1 MPVDPW
7 AEFQMVQTPG
17 VTPPQPVAPPSAD
30 PWAEFQTVQETAPA
44 PAPAAPNYEEGFL
57 QELEQLRAHARRQ
70 GLPDVPI
77 GAQQVLLDQHRVAA
91 GLPPLMPQAGQFYGP
106 EAEANRGRKQSTF
119 ADIRNAPAN
128 VLAQLPGNLVR
139 SVAPETGN
147 EMLRNVEQTYG
158 QAQTETAR
166 NIGDV
171 AGGIGTAVATL
182 PTGPIGMG
190 VIYGAAGAG
199 QVRGDI
205 AERRAAGE
213 DISAGQE
220 AAAAGLTGAIEGVSG
235 FVGGKIFGKIGD
247 KLTRFPGLK
256 QIIAKEGTR
265 GVIAI
270 IKRIAPEMVAEGGEE
285 ALTQFADNFVKQQ
298 IYAPEQKL
306 GEGVVRSG
314 VIGAGIS
321 PIVGG
326 VGGHLAKSGGQPQMT
341 PEQSRAKAQE
351 IADANVGGTTT
362 ATINGETATSEKPAA
377 KPDRV
382 SKTDIIDSI
391 PNDQADK
398 FAISNAI
405 ENEPGEFV
413 RINVTPDDFD
423 QIPIENLSKEKVE
436 SLAKLSPEE
445 VDKLLPPVIAVAG
458 EGGKLRIKDGRHRL
472 LAAAARARA
481 AGQPPGAAT
490 FSAVVPESWVS
501 ARQGAGEVAKSPE
514 MKKAGRGQPNETVR
528 SQAAD
533 YLKASG
539 VKAEP
544 DVTDY
549 VPVNPETGKKIADA
563 YEAAK
568 HEPNNPEVKRAY
580 DAFKQETKAQWDYL
594 NKQGVKFE
602 PWKGEGQPYANSEE
616 MRADVAKGHL
626 FFFQGG
632 DIPADHPLSEKFNDQ
647 LTYND
652 VFRAVHDYF
661 GHSKEGYGFGARG
674 EENAWRAHSAMFG
687 PEARR
692 AMTTETRG
700 QNSWVNFGPKGEANR
715 ANPAKTQYAEQKAT
729 LLPAEFSVGGGGKP
743 PVPPAG
749 TDEEGLPGDAGES
762 NQPAGPGPGRRL
774 FRAAANVFRDPT
786 KGPLADLEK
795 RIMQAKGKT
804 SLTAMDADRV
814 GKAFNQA
821 AKDSAIDP
829 NSADAHQIIEAL
841 LRGKGKPEGTSS
853 DIAGWAAGA
862 RVQLDKESKNLAK
875 KLREAGLPAQ
885 AKAVEDNLGTYLKN
899 VPKETVS
906 PTGRMKDWAKRKLA
920 LSPSFGKVKQD
931 KFIVWDGKK
940 PLKKFDT
947 QEEANAFL
955 DDQIK
960 VRKEGLIK
968 KAATERTPPVT
979 EADLKRKAAKG
990 LRLTEP
996 ISEEW
1001 RAEHEI
1007 HDPRYLVARSMIE
1020 TRHNSEMIDLF
1031 QFAAQRYGEQAPEDM
1046 SGEDIEAWAEEN
1058 GLEPLP
1064 ESGRLHALKG
1074 VYVPKA
1080 VADRLKEHVR
1090 LPSEVER
1097 IYRAALSAW
1106 KASKTVYNP
1115 GTHVRNWLT
1124 NALVFSDLADT
1135 SPANPKNWPSYKK
1148 AVESMSKRDEVFRRA
1163 VEKGLIGNEYSS
1175 TELKAIQEA
1184 FRTNENVLDALFT
1197 AAGKAHRQVLKS
1209 YDVGDIIF
1217 KLATVHNNMRKGM
1230 SVDKAIADADEWYPN
1245 YARVAKITRFL
1256 RNTPVGAPFVSFF
1269 DQSARIA
1276 GRAVRRKPLKVAKI
1290 VAMPLMLDA
1299 LARAMAGIRD
1309 EEDKLITQDNAVS
1322 EFARRLTSPMV
1333 PIRDKDGRVMTLDLR
1348 SILPLANDLMP
1359 QARNGSTI
1367 IPWIFSGPLSN
1378 TVIEQLSG
1386 KERFTGRNFIREDM
1400 TTGEALRARGS
1411 RALDTLA
1418 PVPTAL
1424 TYGRERVQRA
1434 AEGQSEESL
1443 GRAVLGA
1450 LGGVNIRTPYIAER
1464 IVKKVIQNMIG
1475 DRERE
1480 GARSVL
1486 KEWNET
1492 YKPGDQPNLKMD
1504 SLVRG
1509 MRVSMKRS
1517 KHEARDKAAEA
1528 ILAGDEAEAKRIIE
1542 EFNSERPERL
1552 TELRFEDAKRQSETF
1567 HRRGKER

>member
-7 AEFQMVQTPG
+7 AEFQMVKTPG
-17 VTPPQPVAPPSAD
+17 VTPPQPTAPPSAD
-30 PWAEFQTVQETAPA
+30 PWAEFQPVQSAAPA
-44 PAPAAPNYEEGFL
+44 PVAPAPVVPNYEEGFL
-57 QELEQLRAHARRQ
+57 QELEQLRIHARRQ
-70 GLPDVPI
+70 GLPDVPVD
-77 GAQQVLLDQHRVAA
+77 AQIALLDQHRRQV
-91 GLPPLMPQAGQFYGP
+91 GLPPLLRQGGEVREEQIRRGSADNSVAEQYSAGVLRTLG
-106 EAEANRGRKQSTF
+106 ST
-119 ADIRNAPAN
+119 
-128 VLAQLPGNLVR
+128 GESLVGL
-139 SVAPETGN
+139 VAPETATKLKQRSR
-147 EMLRNVEQTYG
+147 EYYG
-158 QAQTETAR
+158 DPE
-166 NIGDV
+166 GV
-171 AGGIGTAVATL
+171 AGGVGEAVGLVGKTAAMIATGTGAIGLGAEAAAE
-182 PTGPIGMG
+182 GIGG
-190 VIYGAAGAG
+190 SL
-199 QVRGDI
+199 QET
-205 AERRAAGE
+205 AERRGE
-213 DISAGQE
+213 GQQISTGQE
-220 AAAAGLTGAIEGVSG
+220 AAAAAGSGVIQGISG
-235 FVGGKIFGKIGD
+235 YIGGKIFGRIGQ
-247 KLTRFPGLK
+247 KLAGVPGL
-256 QIIAKEGTR
+256 QEVAR
-265 GVIAI
+265 SQGVPGIMAL
-270 IKRIAPEMVAEGGEE
+270 IKKIAPEMLAEGGEE
-285 ALTQFADNFVKQQ
+285 AVTQFAQNVVNQQ
-298 IYAPEQKL
+298 TIAPETELSQ
-306 GEGVVRSG
+306 GVAKAG
-314 VIGAGIS
+314 AYGAGLA
-321 PIVGG
+321 PILGG
-326 VGGHLAKSGGQPQMT
+326 VSGKVNAGGRPQMT
-341 PEQSRAKAQE
+341 QEQSRAKAQE

-362 ATINGETATSEKPAA
+362 VTVNGETATSEKPAA
-377 KPDRV
+377 KPARV
-382 SKTDIIDSI
+382 SKADIIDSI

-405 ENEPGEFV
+405 ESEPGEFV

-423 QIPIENLSKEKVE
+423 QIPIENLSKQKVE
-436 SLAKLSPEE
+436 SLAKLSPEQ

-501 ARQGAGEVAKSPE
+501 AKQGVSPAGEVAKSPE
-514 MKKAGRGQPNETVR
+514 MKKAGRGQPNEAVR
-528 SQAAD
+528 SQAAE

-563 YEAAK
+563 YETAK

-602 PWKGEGQPYANSEE
+602 PWKGEGQPY
-616 MRADVAKGHL
+616 
-626 FFFQGG
+626 
-632 DIPADHPLSEKFNDQ
+632 
-647 LTYND
+647 
-652 VFRAVHDYF
+652 
-661 GHSKEGYGFGARG
+661 
-674 EENAWRAHSAMFG
+674 
-687 PEARR
+687 
-692 AMTTETRG
+692 G

-729 LLPAEFSVGGGGKP
+729 LLPAEFSAGGGGKP

-749 TDEEGLPGDAGES
+749 TNDEGLPGDAGEPS
-762 NQPAGPGPGRRL
+762 RPVGPGLGRRL
-774 FRAAANVFRDPT
+774 FRGAASVFRDPT

-862 RVQLDKESKNLAK
+862 RVQLDRESKNLAK

-955 DDQIK
+955 DEQIK

-990 LRLTEP
+990 LRLTDP

-1001 RAEHEI
+1001 RAEHEV

-1031 QFAAQRYGEQAPEDM
+1031 KFAGERYGEQAPEDM
-1046 SGEDIEAWAEEN
+1046 SGEDIEAWAEDN

-1097 IYRAALSAW
+1097 VYRAALSAW

-1148 AVESMSKRDEVFRRA
+1148 AVESMSKRDEIFRRA

-1230 SVDKAIADADEWYPN
+1230 DVDRSIADADEWYPN

-1290 VAMPLMLDA
+1290 VAMPLMLEA
-1299 LARAMAGIRD
+1299 LSRAFIGFKE
-1309 EEDKLITQDNAVS
+1309 EEDKLVNAEKGAS
-1322 EFARRLTSPMV
+1322 EFARMLTSPMV
-1333 PIRDKDGRVMTLDLR
+1333 PFRDNDGRVMTLDLR

-1400 TTGEALRARGS
+1400 TTGEALQARGK

-1424 TYGRERVQRA
+1424 TYGRERVVRA

-1443 GRAVLGA
+1443 GRAILGA

-1464 IVKKVIQNMIG
+1464 VVKKVIQNMVG

-1486 KEWNET
+1486 NEWNET
-1492 YKPGDQPNLKMD
+1492 YKPGDQPKLKMD
-1504 SLVRG
+1504 NLVRG

-1528 ILAGDEAEAKRIIE
+1528 ILAGDEAEAKRIIA
-1542 EFNSERPERL
+1542 EFNSDRPERL
-1552 TELRFEDAKRQSETF
+1552 TELRLEDARRQSETF
-1567 HRRGKER
+1567 QRRGKER